1 MSEASSA
8 DAPDDGHRIAVYPGS
23 FDPITVGHLDILERA
38 STMFSKVVVA
48 VGQHPTKRGYFDVH
62 ERVALARASAAHLG
76 GVEVASFSGL
86 VVEFCRKIG
95 SRVIVRGLRAVGD
108 FEPEFQMGLANR
120 RLAPEIETVFL
131 IPRAEW
137 MHVSSSLVREIAGHG
152 GDFEGYVSPP
162 VAAAMR
168 ARFEA
173 GGTE

>member
-1 MSEASSA
+1 MSEASPA
-8 DAPDDGHRIAVYPGS
+8 DAPDAGHRIAVYPGS
-23 FDPITVGHLDILERA
+23 FDPITVGHLDIVERA
-38 STMFSKVVVA
+38 STMFARVVVA
-48 VGQHPTKRGYFDVH
+48 VGQHPGKRGYFDVD
-62 ERVALARASAAHLG
+62 ERVSLARASTTHIR

-86 VVEFCRKIG
+86 VVEFCRKLG

-152 GDFEGYVSPP
+152 GDFGGYVSPA
-162 VAAAMR
+162 VAEAMR
-168 ARFEA
+168 TRVGHGDA
-173 GGTE
+173 G